1 MNIITNRKVI
11 TSNQINDYSNAC
23 GCSGFNG
30 YSNACGCSG
39 FDSYSNLDDS
49 KSVTLPSNVSQ
60 TNPTGQKKAGM
71 LWDKTKGTWI
81 KATDWLNANPQFKA
95 VLTDLGNQALQ
106 NVFGGMFANILTPK
120 KSEDVIVNTPKE
132 EPIQPKTMSNNM
144 KIGIAIVVGAFFVIL
159 VAKFT
164 KK

>member
-1 MNIITNRKVI
+1 MKIITNRKII
-11 TSNQINDYSNAC
+11 TSTDSN
-23 GCSGFNG
+23 

-49 KSVTLPSNVSQ
+49 KSVALPSNISQ

-81 KATDWLNANPQFKA
+81 KASDWLNANPQFKA
-95 VLTDLGNQALQ
+95 ILNDLGNQALQ
-106 NVFGGMFANILTPK
+106 NVFGGMFANLLAPK
-120 KSEDVIVNTPKE
+120 STDNVQSYVPTVEPEPKPKLSNT
-132 EPIQPKTMSNNM
+132 M
-144 KIGIAIVVGAFFVIL
+144 KIGIALVVGTFFVIL

-164 KK
+164 KNN